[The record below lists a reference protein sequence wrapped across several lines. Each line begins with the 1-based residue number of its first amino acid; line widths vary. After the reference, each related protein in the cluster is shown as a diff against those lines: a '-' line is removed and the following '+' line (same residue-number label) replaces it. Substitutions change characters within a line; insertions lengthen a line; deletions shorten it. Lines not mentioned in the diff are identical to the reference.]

1 MGASRWISG
10 AIPFGARAGG
20 ESTSAS
26 GDASARA
33 RATATG
39 GAAATAI
46 GERET
51 DLARARRAR
60 RAVGRGRGRGR
71 RYGHRCGEG
80 SARGVFFAVA
90 MGGRDASA
98 PRRNGE
104 KRDEKLLCRRHN
116 LNFLGKKFQFTRA
129 AGRWMNSTRFCVKN
143 AFAPTT
149 SRYVHP
155 RWRLFSPL
163 CLPLP
168 SARHTSPRD
177 SRGRTCKP
185 TRTSTRGLVSPPVLP
200 PGAFVRL
207 AVAPRVLCPVFVER
221 RIPTH
226 GEKPFACVA
235 AHASRP

>member
-1 MGASRWISG
+1 MRGEEKKRSRRDARATRSTRLTHSTAKEEARAKGAVTRGFRTASVTDRNRRVSAADAAARVGASRWISG

-104 KRDEKLLCRRHN
+104 KRDEKLLCT
-116 LNFLGKKFQFTRA
+116 LFLGKKFQETRA
-129 AGRWMNSTRFCVKN
+129 AGR
-143 AFAPTT
+143 
-149 SRYVHP
+149 
-155 RWRLFSPL
+155 
-163 CLPLP
+163 
-168 SARHTSPRD
+168 
-177 SRGRTCKP
+177 
-185 TRTSTRGLVSPPVLP
+185 
-200 PGAFVRL
+200 
-207 AVAPRVLCPVFVER
+207 
-221 RIPTH
+221 
-226 GEKPFACVA
+226 
-235 AHASRP
+235 

>member
-1 MGASRWISG
+1 MGASQWISG

-80 SARGVFFAVA
+80 SARGVFFAVV

-104 KRDEKLLCRRHN
+104 KRDEKLSTFLEK
-116 LNFLGKKFQFTRA
+116 NFKKRA
-129 AGRWMNSTRFCVKN
+129 RPAVDAQRDSANKN